1 MTTFKR
7 TFLTAFF
14 ALLTVII
21 AFVAGY
27 IARGKMTGDFP
38 LFREAY
44 QLIEDHGL
52 KPLPTEQAIEHGMI
66 NGLVQAYGDPFTV
79 FIEPVQTE
87 LESNAL
93 QGSYGGIGVRM
104 DRDAQGNVLLF
115 PYPDSPA
122 LKAGVQ
128 EGDRLMKVEDLEI
141 TPDLGFDSLQ
151 AAVRGQVGT
160 TVKITIGRAP
170 DYSPQ
175 EFSISRAE
183 MPLPSVSWHLEPS
196 QTQLGVI
203 EVNIIAA
210 STKDEILKAVKDLQN
225 RGATKYALDLRNNG
239 GGLLTAGIDIARL
252 FLKEGDVIQQ
262 QYRGQDVVTYKVE
275 KSGELANIPLVV
287 FVNQNTASAAEIISG
302 ALQAQH
308 RADLI
313 GSQTFGKNTIQLVFS
328 LYDGSSLHITAAHWW
343 IPGIEF
349 PKDERGLV
357 PDIVLDP
364 QHLETAD
371 YIQAA
376 LAKLFTSK

>member
-1 MTTFKR
+1 VTTFKR

-14 ALLTVII
+14 ALLTVAI
-21 AFVAGY
+21 AFAAGY
-27 IARGKMTGDFP
+27 MARGKMTGDFP

-66 NGLVQAYGDPFTV
+66 NGLVQAYGDPFTA

-104 DRDAQGNVLLF
+104 DRDAEGNVLLF

-122 LKAGVQ
+122 IKAGVQ
-128 EGDRLMKVEDLEI
+128 DGDRLLKVEDLDM
-141 TPDLGFDSLQ
+141 TPDLGFDQIQ

-160 TVKITIGRAP
+160 TVKIVIGRAP
-170 DYSPQ
+170 GYSPQ
-175 EFSISRAE
+175 EVSIQRAE

-196 QTQLGVI
+196 QTKLGVI

-210 STKDEILKAVKDLQN
+210 STKDEIIKAAKDLQS

-252 FLKEGDVIQQ
+252 FLKDGDVIQQ

-275 KSGELANIPLVV
+275 KPGEFADIPLVV

-302 ALQAQH
+302 AIQAHH

-328 LYDGSSLHITAAHWW
+328 LEDGSSLHITSAHWW

-349 PKDERGLV
+349 PKGERGLV
-357 PDIVLDP
+357 PDVALDP

-376 LAKLFTSK
+376 LAKLFASQ